1 MTNTPRLPNGQPP
14 NEKMPTAKL
23 RKASGKRPP
32 KKIAAEAAM
41 AKPVEMAKPAPVK
54 SVAAPVK
61 PPASAMP
68 PKPAMPPKSTMT
80 KSAMPPLPALDGAVE
95 SFERSFQAAG
105 QGAMALNA
113 KLIDMARSNVTS
125 GFDFMTS
132 LATAKHPADIARLQM
147 SYWEERMSAL
157 FGQAHELRTLS
168 AEIVAKANEPIR
180 AHIKRSFT
188 AKAA

>member
-1 MTNTPRLPNGQPP
+1 MTSTPRLPNGQPP
-14 NEKMPTAKL
+14 AEKMPGAKP
-23 RKASGKRPP
+23 RKASGKKPP
-32 KKIAAEAAM
+32 KKIAAEAM
-41 AKPVEMAKPAPVK
+41 IAKPVTVVPPAPVP
-54 SVAAPVK
+54 AP
-61 PPASAMP
+61 
-68 PKPAMPPKSTMT
+68 
-80 KSAMPPLPALDGAVE
+80 DGAVE

-113 KLIDMARSNVTS
+113 KLIDMARTNVTS

-147 SYWEERMSAL
+147 SYWDERMRAL
-157 FGQAHELRTLS
+157 LGQAHELRTLS

>member
-1 MTNTPRLPNGQPP
+1 
-14 NEKMPTAKL
+14 MPTAKP
-23 RKASGKRPP
+23 RKASGKKPP
-32 KKIAAEAAM
+32 KKIAAEAM

-54 SVAAPVK
+54 SVAAPAK
-61 PPASAMP
+61 RAPMP
-68 PKPAMPPKSTMT
+68 VPKSSMPKTP
-80 KSAMPPLPALDGAVE
+80 MPPLPALDGAVE

-113 KLIDMARSNVTS
+113 KLIDMARTNVTS

-147 SYWEERMSAL
+147 SYWDERMRAL
-157 FGQAHELRTLS
+157 LGQTHELRTLS

-188 AKAA
+188 A

>member
-1 MTNTPRLPNGQPP
+1 MTSTPRLPNGQPP
-14 NEKMPTAKL
+14 AEKMPIAKP
-23 RKASGKRPP
+23 RKASGKKPP
-32 KKIAAEAAM
+32 KKIAAEATI
-41 AKPVEMAKPAPVK
+41 AKPVTVVPPAPAPAPVK

-61 PPASAMP
+61 PPA
-68 PKPAMPPKSTMT
+68 PAMPPKSPMPKTP
-80 KSAMPPLPALDGAVE
+80 MPPLPALDGAVE

-113 KLIDMARSNVTS
+113 KLIDMARTNVTS

-147 SYWEERMSAL
+147 SYWDERMRAL
-157 FGQAHELRTLS
+157 LGQAHELRTLS
-168 AEIVAKANEPIR
+168 AEIVAKANDPIR

>member
-1 MTNTPRLPNGQPP
+1 V
-14 NEKMPTAKL
+14 KL
-23 RKASGKRPP
+23 
-32 KKIAAEAAM
+32 
-41 AKPVEMAKPAPVK
+41 
-54 SVAAPVK
+54 
-61 PPASAMP
+61 
-68 PKPAMPPKSTMT
+68 
-80 KSAMPPLPALDGAVE
+80 PPLPALDGAVE

-113 KLIDMARSNVTS
+113 KLIDMARTNVTS

-147 SYWEERMSAL
+147 SYWDERMRAL
-157 FGQAHELRTLS
+157 LGQAHELRTLS

>member
-1 MTNTPRLPNGQPP
+1 MTSTPRLPNGKPP
-14 NEKMPTAKL
+14 AEKMPTAKP
-23 RKASGKRPP
+23 RKASGKKPP
-32 KKIAAEAAM
+32 KKIAAEAM
-41 AKPVEMAKPAPVK
+41 IAKPVTVVPPAPAPAPVK

-61 PPASAMP
+61 PPA
-68 PKPAMPPKSTMT
+68 PAMPPKTP
-80 KSAMPPLPALDGAVE
+80 MPPLPALDGAVE

-113 KLIDMARSNVTS
+113 KLIDMARTNVTS

-132 LATAKHPADIARLQM
+132 LATAKHPADIALLQM
-147 SYWEERMSAL
+147 SYWDGRMRAL
-157 FGQAHELRTLS
+157 LGQAHELRTLS

>member
-1 MTNTPRLPNGQPP
+1 
-14 NEKMPTAKL
+14 MPGAKL
-23 RKASGKRPP
+23 RKASGKKPP
-32 KKIAAEAAM
+32 KKIAAEAAI
-41 AKPVEMAKPAPVK
+41 AKPAEMAKPAPVK

-61 PPASAMP
+61 L
-68 PKPAMPPKSTMT
+68 
-80 KSAMPPLPALDGAVE
+80 PPLPALDGAVE

-113 KLIDMARSNVTS
+113 KLIDMARTNVTS

-147 SYWEERMSAL
+147 SYWDERMRAL
-157 FGQAHELRTLS
+157 LGQAHELRTLS

-188 AKAA
+188 AEAA